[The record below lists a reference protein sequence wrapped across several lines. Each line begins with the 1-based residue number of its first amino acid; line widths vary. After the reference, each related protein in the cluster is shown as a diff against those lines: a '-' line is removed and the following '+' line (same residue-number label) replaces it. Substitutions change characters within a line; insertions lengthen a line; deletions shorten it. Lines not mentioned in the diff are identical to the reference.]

1 MSATI
6 KGFLNASISGIRFG
20 LIPLFAIPVLSTGM
34 HSTSVLIY
42 RYAFGCLA
50 MLGNAYVSSHPNVAC
65 FWRFLAHIVSL
76 SYVFGIVYHTYRG
89 V

>member
-6 KGFLNASISGIRFG
+6 KGFLNASISGITFG

-50 MLGNAYVSSHPNVAC
+50 MLGMLCFIAPECGLLLAISCAYC
-65 FWRFLAHIVSL
+65 FSL
-76 SYVFGIVYHTYRG
+76 LCIRHRLTHL
-89 V
+89 